1 VPSFRKSKYCRI
13 RHLSVSRESKLDGT
27 HGITPKGR
35 ACFGNSSLLQNSL
48 EQYVIRRIVDFALN
62 NQLLVLGFAALLF
75 AGGIAAF
82 HDLPIEA
89 YPDVADNYVE
99 IITQWP
105 GISAEQIEQQ
115 VTIPLEI
122 VMNGIPH
129 VVHLRSFSLFGLS
142 DIKLI
147 FDDESDNDWNRERV
161 LERLSQVTLPP
172 NVVPQMGTDW
182 SPVGQI
188 YFFTLHSTNPAYD
201 PMELKSIE
209 DWVIEKS
216 FKAVPNIVDVASF
229 GGPTREYQVRVNPN
243 KLVSYGLSLAQV
255 EQQLTNNNANA
266 GGSFIEAGLQQ
277 INVRSIGLVNRVQD
291 IEQTVIVTKNG
302 TPIRV
307 QDIAVVSQGP
317 KIRLGQFAKAIHR
330 EDGKII
336 DNDDVVS
343 GIVLLR
349 KGAAADMALQG
360 IHKKVEE
367 LNNYILPRG
376 VKIVPFID
384 RSDLVHFTSHTV
396 LHNLTEGM
404 ILVSIILFLFLGNV
418 RGALIVAATIPFSLL
433 FASICLDLRHIP
445 ANLLSLGALDFGMV
459 VDGAVVMVENI
470 VRHLSHQNGV
480 KTARER
486 ISEASHEVQR
496 PVFFAIAI
504 IITAYLP
511 IFTLQRVEGRLF
523 HPMAWTVAFAL
534 LGALLFSILIAP
546 VLASFAFQKG
556 AKEWHNPI
564 LHFVIERY
572 RIAVRWAIRRRTITV
587 GACVLLVAIANY
599 LAFSGVIG
607 SEFLPHLDEGALWVR
622 GTLAPST
629 GPEEG
634 IRAANQ
640 ARIIF
645 CSFPEVPQCTSQVG
659 RPDDGTDTTGFFN
672 TEFFVDLKPKEVWRP
687 VFHENKD
694 ELIAAMQRE
703 LDKIPGVVWGFSQP
717 IEDNME
723 EAVSGVK
730 GALATKI
737 YGDDLKVLEEK
748 GDEIVNIMR
757 HINGIE
763 DLGVFRVLG
772 QPNLNVTVDRA
783 AAARYQINVAD
794 VQDAIQTA
802 VGGNALTQVLQGEA
816 RYDLTLRYLPE
827 YRDTQ
832 EAIENIRLLSASG
845 ERVSLQQ
852 LCRMSVTDGASEI
865 YREGNR
871 RYVAI
876 KYSVRGRDL
885 GSTVEEAIKKVNQ
898 EVKLPSG
905 YSLDWEGEYESQK
918 RANQRL
924 LIVLPITILLI
935 FVILYTMFK
944 SFKWALLILAN
955 IAIAPIGGLLALLMT
970 GTNFSVSSGVGFLAL
985 FGVSVQTGV
994 IMLEYINQLRARR
1007 YSIEDAAVEGAVLR
1021 LRPIMMTM
1029 LVATLGLLPAA
1040 LSHAIG
1046 SDSQRPFA
1054 IVIVGGLIAA
1064 LVMSVFLLPTLY
1076 VWIASERD
1084 VLPTAE
1090 GTFEEGEHVD

>member
-1 VPSFRKSKYCRI
+1 M
-13 RHLSVSRESKLDGT
+13 
-27 HGITPKGR
+27 
-35 ACFGNSSLLQNSL
+35 
-48 EQYVIRRIVDFALN
+48 IRRVVDFALN
-62 NQLLVLGFAALLF
+62 NRLLVLAFALLLF
-75 AGGIAAF
+75 AGGIVAF
-82 HDLPIEA
+82 RDLPIEA

-99 IITQWP
+99 IVTQWP

-142 DIKLI
+142 DLKLV

-172 NVVPQMGTDW
+172 NVSPQMQTDW

-209 DWVIEKS
+209 DWVIEKN
-216 FKAVPNIVDVASF
+216 FKSVPNIVDVASF
-229 GGPTREYQVRVNPN
+229 GGPTREYQVRLDPD
-243 KLVSYGLSLAQV
+243 KLVSHGLSLAQV
-255 EQQLTNNNANA
+255 EQQLTNNNVNA
-266 GGSFIEAGLQQ
+266 GGSFIQEGLQQ
-277 INVRSIGLVNRVQD
+277 INVRSIGLVNRAQD
-291 IEQTVIVTKNG
+291 IEQTVILTKNG
-302 TPIRV
+302 TPLRV
-307 QDIAVVSQGP
+307 KDIAVVSQGP
-317 KIRLGQFAKAIHR
+317 KIRLGQFARAIHH
-330 EDGKII
+330 EDGKIV

-349 KGAAADMALQG
+349 KGAPAEAALRG
-360 IHKKVEE
+360 INEKVKE
-367 LNNYILPRG
+367 LNDHILPPG
-376 VKIVPFID
+376 VKVVPFID
-384 RSDLVHFTSHTV
+384 RSDLVHFTTHTV
-396 LHNLTEGM
+396 LHNLLEGM
-404 ILVSIILFLFLGNV
+404 ILVSLILLLFLGNI
-418 RGALIVAATIPFSLL
+418 RGAIIVALTIPFSLL

-470 VRHLSHQNGV
+470 VRHLGQKNGV
-480 KTARER
+480 KTPNER
-486 ISEASHEVQR
+486 ISEAAHEVQR
-496 PVFFAIAI
+496 PVFYAIAI

-534 LGALLFSILIAP
+534 LGALLFSIIIAP
-546 VLASFAFQKG
+546 VLASLAFAKG
-556 AKEWHNPI
+556 AKEWRNPAMEFSI
-564 LHFVIERY
+564 KHY
-572 RIAVRWAIRRRTITV
+572 RTAVRWAIRRRVLTV
-587 GACVLLVAIANY
+587 GVGVLGLFIALY

-622 GTLAPST
+622 GTLAPSV
-629 GPEEG
+629 GPDEG
-634 IRAANQ
+634 IRVSNQ
-640 ARIIF
+640 ARIIL
-645 CSFPEVPQCTSQVG
+645 CSFPEVPQCTSQTG
-659 RPDDGTDTTGFFN
+659 RPDDGTDTTSFFN
-672 TEFFVDLKPKEVWRP
+672 TEYFVDLKPKEQWRP

-694 ELIAAMQRE
+694 ELIAAMNRE
-703 LDKIPGVVWGFSQP
+703 LNKIPGVVWGFSQP

-730 GALATKI
+730 GELATKV
-737 YGDDLKVLEEK
+737 YGDDLKILEEK
-748 GDEIVNIMR
+748 SDQIVNIMR
-757 HINGIE
+757 GVKGIE
-763 DLGVFRVLG
+763 DLGVFHVLG

-783 AAARYQINVAD
+783 AAARYQINTAD

-816 RYDLTLRYLPE
+816 RYDLVLRYLPK
-827 YRDTQ
+827 YRETK
-832 EAIENIRLLSASG
+832 EGIENVRLLAPSG
-845 ERVSLQQ
+845 ERVSLAQ
-852 LCRMSVTDGASEI
+852 LSKIEERDGGSEI
-865 YREGNR
+865 YREGNQ

-885 GSTVEEAIKKVNQ
+885 GGAVEESIKKVNEQ
-898 EVKLPSG
+898 VKLPPG
-905 YSLDWEGEYESQK
+905 YHIDWEGEYESQR
-918 RANQRL
+918 RADERL

-935 FVILYTMFK
+935 FIILYTMFK

-955 IAIAPIGGLLALLMT
+955 VAMARIGGLLALLIT

-1007 YSIEDAAVEGAVLR
+1007 YTIEDAAVEGAVLR

-1054 IVIVGGLIAA
+1054 IVIVGGLIAD
-1064 LVMSVFLLPTLY
+1064 LVMSIFLLPTLY
-1076 VWIASERD
+1076 VWMAGERD
-1084 VLPTAE
+1084 VLPASEE
-1090 GTFEEGEHVD
+1090 GFDVGEHVD

>member
-1 VPSFRKSKYCRI
+1 M
-13 RHLSVSRESKLDGT
+13 
-27 HGITPKGR
+27 
-35 ACFGNSSLLQNSL
+35 
-48 EQYVIRRIVDFALN
+48 IRRIVDFALGN
-62 NQLLVLGFAALLF
+62 RLLVLALALILF
-75 AGGIAAF
+75 AGGIVSF
-82 HDLPIEA
+82 QRLPIEA

-99 IITQWP
+99 VITQWP

-142 DIKLI
+142 DLKLI

-161 LERLSQVTLPP
+161 LERLSQVTLPTG
-172 NVVPQMGTDW
+172 VVPQMGTDW

-188 YFFTLHSTNPAYD
+188 YFFTLRSTNPAYD

-209 DWVIEKS
+209 DWVIEKN
-216 FKAVPNIVDVASF
+216 FKAVPDIVDVASF
-229 GGPTREYQVRVNPN
+229 GGPTREYQVRVDPN

-255 EQQLTNNNANA
+255 EQQISNNNANA
-266 GGSFIEAGLQQ
+266 GGSFIQAGLQQ
-277 INVRSIGLVNRVQD
+277 INVREVGLVDRAQD
-291 IEQTVIVTKNG
+291 IAQTVILTKNG
-302 TPIRV
+302 TPLRLK
-307 QDIAVVSQGP
+307 DIAVVSQGP

-330 EDGKII
+330 ENGKIV

-349 KGAAADMALQG
+349 KGAAADTALHG
-360 IHKKVEE
+360 IHQKVQE
-367 LNNYILPRG
+367 LNDHILPPG
-376 VKIVPFID
+376 VKVVPFID

-404 ILVSIILFLFLGNV
+404 ILVSIILFLFLGNI

-470 VRHLSHQNGV
+470 VRHLSYKNGDS
-480 KTARER
+480 KTPSEK

-496 PVFFAIAI
+496 PVFYAIAI

-534 LGALLFSILIAP
+534 LGALLFSIVIAP
-546 VLASFAFQKG
+546 VLASFAFAKG
-556 AKEWHNPI
+556 AKEWHNPVM
-564 LHFVIERY
+564 HFVIERY
-572 RIAVRWAIRRRTITV
+572 RVAVRWAIRHRAITV
-587 GACVLLVAIANY
+587 GAVGFLMAIGAY

-634 IRAANQ
+634 VRVANQ
-640 ARIIF
+640 ARIVL

-672 TEFFVDLKPKEVWRP
+672 TEFFVDLKPKEQWRP

-694 ELIAAMQRE
+694 ELIAAMNRE
-703 LDKIPGVVWGFSQP
+703 LDKIPGVIWGFSQP

-737 YGDDLKVLEEK
+737 YGDDLKVLEAKSDEVLNVMSKIK
-748 GDEIVNIMR
+748 GV
-757 HINGIE
+757 E

-772 QPNLNVTVDRA
+772 QPNLNVTIDRD

-794 VQDAIQTA
+794 VQDAVQTA
-802 VGGNALTQVLQGEA
+802 VGGNALTQVLKGEA
-816 RYDLTLRYLPE
+816 RYDLTLRYLPQ
-827 YRDTQ
+827 YRDTK
-832 EAIENIRLLSASG
+832 EAIENIRLLSPTGS
-845 ERVSLQQ
+845 RVALSQ
-852 LCRMSVTDGASEI
+852 LCKIVVTDGASEV

-885 GSTVEEAIKKVNQ
+885 GSTVEEAIKKVEEQ
-898 EVKLPSG
+898 VKLPPG
-905 YSLDWEGEYESQK
+905 YTLHWEGEYASQK
-918 RANQRL
+918 RANARL
-924 LIVLPITILLI
+924 LIVLPITILII
-935 FVILYTMFK
+935 FILLYTMFK
-944 SFKWALLILAN
+944 SFKWAVLIMAN
-955 IAIAPIGGLLALLMT
+955 IAIAPIGGLLALLIT

-985 FGVSVQTGV
+985 FGVCVQTGV

-1007 YSIEDAAVEGAVLR
+1007 FSIEDAAVEGAVLR

-1064 LVMSVFLLPTLY
+1064 LIMSIFLLPTLY
-1076 VWIASERD
+1076 VWVAGERD
-1084 VLPTAE
+1084 VLPRAE
-1090 GTFEEGEHVD
+1090 ESFEIGEHID

>member
-1 VPSFRKSKYCRI
+1 M
-13 RHLSVSRESKLDGT
+13 
-27 HGITPKGR
+27 
-35 ACFGNSSLLQNSL
+35 
-48 EQYVIRRIVDFALN
+48 IRRIVDFALN
-62 NQLLVLGFAALLF
+62 NRLLVLALALMLF
-75 AGGIAAF
+75 AGGIVSF
-82 HDLPIEA
+82 ERLPIEA

-122 VMNGIPH
+122 VMNGIPD

-142 DIKLI
+142 DLKLI
-147 FDDESDNDWNRERV
+147 FNDESDNAWNRERV
-161 LERLSQVTLPP
+161 LERLSQVNLPP

-188 YFFTLHSTNPAYD
+188 YFFALHSTNPAYD

-209 DWVIEKS
+209 DWVIEKN
-216 FKAVPNIVDVASF
+216 FKAVPDVVDVASF
-229 GGPTREYQVRVNPN
+229 GGPTREYQVRVDPN
-243 KLVSYGLSLAQV
+243 KLVAYGLSLAQV
-255 EQQLTNNNANA
+255 EQQLANNNVNA
-266 GGSFIEAGLQQ
+266 GGSFIQSGLQQ
-277 INVRSIGLVNRVQD
+277 INVRSVGLISRVHD
-291 IEQTVIVTKNG
+291 IESTVIYTKNG
-302 TPIRV
+302 TPLRMK
-307 QDIAVVSQGP
+307 DIAVVAQGP
-317 KIRLGQFAKAIHR
+317 KIRLGQFARAIHR
-330 EDGKII
+330 EDGRII

-349 KGAAADMALQG
+349 KGAVAQVALEG

-367 LNNYILPRG
+367 LNNHILPPG
-376 VKIVPFID
+376 VKVVPFID
-384 RSDLVHFTSHTV
+384 RTDLVHFTTHTV

-404 ILVSIILFLFLGNV
+404 ILVSVVLFLFLGNA

-459 VDGAVVMVENI
+459 VDGAVVMIENI
-470 VRHLSHQNGV
+470 VRHLGQKQDDGRTPIE
-480 KTARER
+480 KIGDA
-486 ISEASHEVQR
+486 AHEVQR
-496 PVFFAIAI
+496 PVFYAIAI

-534 LGALLFSILIAP
+534 LGALFFSIIVAP
-546 VLASFAFQKG
+546 VLASFAFAEG
-556 AKEWHNPI
+556 AKEWHNPAM
-564 LHFVIERY
+564 HFLIRRY
-572 RIAVRWAIRRRTITV
+572 RNAVRWAIGRRVLTV
-587 GACVLLVAIANY
+587 GVGVFGLLVALY
-599 LAFSGVIG
+599 LAFGGVIG

-629 GPEEG
+629 GPDEG
-634 IRAANQ
+634 IRVSNE
-640 ARIIF
+640 ARIAL

-672 TEFFVDLKPKEVWRP
+672 TEYFVDLKPKKQWRP
-687 VFHENKD
+687 IFHENTD

-730 GALATKI
+730 GELATKI
-737 YGDDLKVLEEK
+737 YGDDLRVLEDK
-748 GDEIVNIMR
+748 ADQVVSIMR
-757 HINGIE
+757 KVPGVE

-772 QPNLNVTVDRA
+772 QPNLNLTVDRDQ
-783 AAARYQINVAD
+783 AARYQINVAD

-816 RYDLTLRYLPE
+816 RYDLVLRYLPL
-827 YRDTQ
+827 YRNTK
-832 EAIENIRLLSASG
+832 EAIENIRLLSPSG
-845 ERVSLQQ
+845 ERVSLAQ
-852 LCRMSVTDGASEI
+852 LCRVNVTDGGSEI
-865 YREGNR
+865 YREGNQ

-885 GSTVEEAIKKVNQ
+885 GSTVEESMKKVDEQ
-898 EVKLPSG
+898 VKLPLG
-905 YSLDWEGEYESQK
+905 YHVDWEGEYESEK
-918 RANQRL
+918 RADARL
-924 LIVLPITILLI
+924 LIVLPITILII

-944 SFKWALLILAN
+944 SFKWAFLILAN
-955 IAIAPIGGLLALLMT
+955 VAMARIGGLLALLIT

-994 IMLEYINQLRARR
+994 IMLEYINQLRAQRF
-1007 YSIEDAAVEGAVLR
+1007 SIVDAAVEGAVLR

-1054 IVIVGGLIAA
+1054 IVIVGGLIAD
-1064 LVMSVFLLPTLY
+1064 LVMSIFLLPTLY
-1076 VWIASERD
+1076 VWIAGERD
-1084 VLPTAE
+1084 VLPAVE
-1090 GTFEEGEHVD
+1090 RGFAEGEHED

>member
-1 VPSFRKSKYCRI
+1 M
-13 RHLSVSRESKLDGT
+13 
-27 HGITPKGR
+27 
-35 ACFGNSSLLQNSL
+35 
-48 EQYVIRRIVDFALN
+48 IRRVVDFALN
-62 NQLLVLGFAALLF
+62 NRLLVLGFALLLL
-75 AGGIAAF
+75 AGGIVSF
-82 HDLPIEA
+82 LRLPIEA

-115 VTIPLEI
+115 VTIPLEV
-122 VMNGIPH
+122 VMNGIPQ

-142 DIKLI
+142 DLKLI
-147 FDDESDNDWNRERV
+147 FEDGSDDAWNRERV
-161 LERLSQVTLPP
+161 LERLAQVTLPP
-172 NVVPQMGTDW
+172 GVVPQMGTDW

-209 DWVIEKS
+209 DWVVEKN
-216 FKAVPNIVDVASF
+216 FKAVPDIVDVASF
-229 GGPTREYQVRVNPN
+229 GGPTREYQVRVDPN
-243 KLVSYGLSLAQV
+243 KLVAYGLNLAQV
-255 EQQLTNNNANA
+255 EQQLTNNNINA
-266 GGSFIEAGLQQ
+266 GGSFIQAGLQQ
-277 INVRSIGLVNRVQD
+277 INVRSVGLVDRAQD
-291 IEQTVIVTKNG
+291 IERTVIITKNG
-302 TPIRV
+302 TPLRV
-307 QDIAVVSQGP
+307 KDIAVVSQGP
-317 KIRLGQFAKAIHR
+317 KIRLGQFARAIHH
-330 EDGKII
+330 EDGKIV

-349 KGAAADMALQG
+349 KGAVADTALQA
-360 IHKKVEE
+360 IHKKVDE
-367 LNNYILPRG
+367 LNGHILPPG

-384 RSDLVHFTSHTV
+384 RSDLVHFTTHTV

-404 ILVSIILFLFLGNV
+404 ILVSIILFIFLGNV
-418 RGALIVAATIPFSLL
+418 RGAFIVAATIPFSLL

-459 VDGAVVMVENI
+459 VDGAVVMIENI
-470 VRHLSHQNGV
+470 VRHLGRENGT
-480 KTARER
+480 KTPREK

-496 PVFFAIAI
+496 PVFYAIAI

-511 IFTLQRVEGRLF
+511 IFTLERVEGRLF

-534 LGALLFSILIAP
+534 LGALLFSIVIAP

-556 AKEWHNPI
+556 AKEWRNPAMEFSVK
-564 LHFVIERY
+564 HY
-572 RIAVRWAIRRRTITV
+572 RNAVRWAIRRRVLTIGV
-587 GACVLLVAIANY
+587 GVLGLFIALY

-629 GPEEG
+629 GPDEG
-634 IRAANQ
+634 IRVSNQ
-640 ARIIF
+640 ARIVL
-645 CSFPEVPQCTSQVG
+645 CSFPEVPQCTSQTG
-659 RPDDGTDTTGFFN
+659 RPDDGTDTTSFFN
-672 TEFFVDLKPKEVWRP
+672 TEYFVDLKPKEQWRP

-694 ELIAAMQRE
+694 ELIAAMNRE
-703 LDKIPGVVWGFSQP
+703 LNKIPGVVWGFSQP

-730 GALATKI
+730 GALATKV
-737 YGDDLKVLEEK
+737 YGDDLKLLEEK
-748 GDEIVNIMR
+748 SDQIVSIMR
-757 HINGIE
+757 GVKGIE
-763 DLGVFRVLG
+763 DLGVFHVLG
-772 QPNLNVTVDRA
+772 QPNLNVTVDRD

-794 VQDAIQTA
+794 VQDAVQTA
-802 VGGNALTQVLQGEA
+802 VGGSALTQVLKGEA
-816 RYDLTLRYLPE
+816 RYDLTLRYLPK

-832 EAIENIRLLSASG
+832 EAIENIRLLSPSG
-845 ERVSLQQ
+845 ERVSLAQ
-852 LCRMSVTDGASEI
+852 LCKIGVTDGASEV

-885 GSTVEEAIKKVNQ
+885 GSTVEEAIKKVNEQ
-898 EVKLPSG
+898 VKLPIG
-905 YSLDWEGEYESQK
+905 YSIDWEGEYESQK
-918 RANQRL
+918 RADERL
-924 LIVLPITILLI
+924 LIVLPITILVI
-935 FVILYTMFK
+935 FILLYTMFK

-955 IAIAPIGGLLALLMT
+955 VAMARFGGLLALVVT

-1007 YSIEDAAVEGAVLR
+1007 YTIEDAAVEGAVLR

-1054 IVIVGGLIAA
+1054 IVIVGGLIAD
-1064 LVMSVFLLPTLY
+1064 LVMSIFLLPTLY
-1076 VWIASERD
+1076 VWFAGDRD
-1084 VLPTAE
+1084 VLPAAE
-1090 GTFEEGEHVD
+1090 VGFEVGEHVD